1 MRKVA
6 ILIDGGF
13 FLKRLPSVKP
23 GIDAHNPETVCRAVK
38 ELITSHL
45 RQINKVSRVPHAREL
60 LYRAFYYD
68 AEPYLDKGQLPIS
81 RRGIDYKKSD
91 QAKFRLALFEK
102 LRRTSSLA
110 VRLGE
115 VRRDPDSL
123 WELKPKALKDL
134 LAGRVAIDALTDAD
148 FRPTFRQKAVDMRIG
163 VDIASITLKRQAD
176 TIVLVAGDSDFVPA
190 SKLARREGVRVIL
203 DPLWWSV
210 PTGLFEHIDG
220 LTSGFRKPRQPE
232 AATPAQGATT

>member
-45 RQINKVSRVPHAREL
+45 RQINKIARVPHARDL

-68 AEPYLDKGQLPIS
+68 ARPYLDKGQLPVS
-81 RRGIDYKKSD
+81 KRGIDYRKSD
-91 QAKFRLALFEK
+91 QAKFRLELFDK
-102 LRRTSSLA
+102 LRKTSSLA

-134 LAGRVAIDALTDAD
+134 LAGRVTVDALTDAH

-163 VDIASITLKRQAD
+163 TDIASITLKKQAD

-210 PTGLFEHIDG
+210 SSELFEHIDG
-220 LTSGFRKPRQPE
+220 LTSGFKKPTE
-232 AATPAQGATT
+232 AAAETTAQWAVN